1 MAAFSD
7 KQSHYEILHVSPG
20 APEEIIRASYRTL
33 MQRLKHHPD
42 LGGDAAVAALIN
54 EAYAVLTD
62 PVRRA
67 AYDQQLA
74 ASRTQ
79 DETPQEPPAE
89 PFSAAVDPAIGCA
102 FCSTPHELGTVIAIE
117 DACGVCESP
126 LYAAEKRRLEEAGQ
140 RAVQRIQKRQ
150 VIRFFTR
157 WPQHRGFRGRTEDV
171 SLQGLRFTTRR
182 DLSVGQRI
190 KIVSN
195 VMDAVATVTHC
206 SRVDSGWRIRNVAG
220 VAFVTLRFAK
230 SVGGFVSERV

>member
-1 MAAFSD
+1 MASFSD
-7 KQSHYEILHVSPG
+7 KQSHYEILHVNPG

-74 ASRTQ
+74 ASQ
-79 DETPQEPPAE
+79 DEAPASKNPAPE
-89 PFSAAVDPAIGCA
+89 PFSSAVDPATGCA
-102 FCSTPHELGTVIAIE
+102 FCNAPHELGKVIAI
-117 DACGVCESP
+117 DDSCGICESP
-126 LYAAEKRRLEEAGQ
+126 LYAAETRRLEEAGQ
-140 RAVQRIQKRQ
+140 RAVERIQKRQ
-150 VIRFFTR
+150 AIRFYTR
-157 WPQHRGFRGRTEDV
+157 WPQRRGFRAETEDI
-171 SLQGLRFTTRR
+171 SLHGMRFLTRR
-182 DLSVGQRI
+182 DLRTGQRI

-206 SRVDSGWRIRNVAG
+206 SPADAGWRIRNVAG
-220 VAFVTLRFAK
+220 VAFVTLRFAN
-230 SVGGFVSERV
+230 SVGGFVSERA